1 MMAAFALLLAACGSD
16 ASGENAGGGFPADTT
31 CGLAITSDLG
41 NITAQTSVAC
51 ATLLAFDAGFETDY
65 IATEGELR
73 RVDLAVDEVTRGET
87 GNGFPATLTLT
98 DAAQERWEAGC
109 MANVS
114 THELVSGNDYKI
126 AGTGSCSAPA
136 TSQSS
141 ATNVTV
147 GDFAFV
153 TVVNWTQ

>member
-1 MMAAFALLLAACGSD
+1 MMVRQKPSKKERGVFAGKIDFVLKRLLHEVHNVRSLLEAAMSDHAIDAFAKMSH
-16 ASGENAGGGFPADTT
+16 
-31 CGLAITSDLG
+31 
-41 NITAQTSVAC
+41 
-51 ATLLAFDAGFETDY
+51 FDAGFETDY

-126 AGTGSCSAPA
+126 VGTGSCSAPA